1 MSKLI
6 ALFKKAPKLTTA
18 VIAIIASAIIVPA
31 ALLAWGP
38 ERPTFTI
45 EHPADH
51 VTFDSITNNPN
62 YGDERNF
69 VTIKDTANTSAGG
82 WVDDINVVN
91 GKEYYVRAYV
101 HNNAADNL
109 KLVANNVTAQFNVP
123 TQTANRIQVDGYI
136 SATNASPTKIWD
148 QAVFSGSNDFNLTY
162 VPGSA
167 TYTNNVHTDG
177 IALPDSVVG
186 AGAKLGYQTMDGNIP
201 GCYQYSGYV
210 IFKVKATSSDFSLEK
225 TVRVNNATDKTFK
238 KNVTV
243 NPGDKVDYQIYFKN
257 TGGTQLTDVV
267 IKDTLP
273 TGVTYVAGSTAL
285 HNSDDTKA
293 VADGVT
299 AGGVIIGGY
308 MPAGDAYIKF
318 TGQVAA
324 NDSLPV
330 CGLNKLVN
338 TAKATTGSGSKED
351 TAEVDVTEV
360 CKPKECKPGIPEGD
374 TRCVVTPTPP
384 ELPHT
389 GASEDIA
396 AFLGIGALV
405 TSFGYYR
412 ASRRKV

>member
-1 MSKLI
+1 MSKII

-38 ERPTFTI
+38 ERPTYTI

-51 VTFDSITNNPN
+51 VTFNSITNNPN

-69 VTIKDTANTSAGG
+69 VTIKDTANTNAGG
-82 WVDDINVVN
+82 WTDEIKVVN

-109 KLVANNVTAQFNVP
+109 HLVANNTTAQFNVP
-123 TQTANRIQVDGYI
+123 SQTAKRIQIDGYI
-136 SATNASPTKIWD
+136 SATNASPVKIWD
-148 QAVFSGSNDFNLTY
+148 QAVFTSDSNFNMTY

-167 TYTNNVHTDG
+167 TITNNVHTDG

-186 AGAKLGYQTMDGNIP
+186 SGAKLGYQNMDGNVP
-201 GCYQYSGYV
+201 GCFQYTAYV
-210 IFKVKATSSDFSLEK
+210 IFKVKATTSDFTLEK
-225 TVRVNNATDKTFK
+225 TVRVNNAEDKTFK
-238 KNVTV
+238 ENVNV

-257 TGGTQLTDVV
+257 TGGTQLKDVV

-273 TGVTYVAGSTAL
+273 TGVTYVPGSTVL
-285 HNSDDTKA
+285 HNSDGTKT
-293 VADGVT
+293 VADGIT
-299 AGGVIIGGY
+299 EGGIIIGGY
-308 MPAGDAYIKF
+308 MPEGDAYIKF
-318 TGQVAA
+318 TATVAK
-324 NDSLPV
+324 NGSLPV

-338 TAKATTGSGSKED
+338 IAKATTASGSKED
-351 TAEVDVTEV
+351 TAEVDVNEI

-374 TRCVVTPTPP
+374 KRCVP
-384 ELPHT
+384 ELPKT
-389 GASEDIA
+389 GPGENLTA
-396 AFLGIGALV
+396 LVGIGALV

-412 ASRRKV
+412 SSRRKA